1 MHKHFLKGWGGE
13 WWEKMVQAAWWGGHV
28 FNGMGLG
35 VDVGVEMKYLS
46 SPCSTWHRFTLGVA
60 LVAQEH

>member
-1 MHKHFLKGWGGE
+1 
-13 WWEKMVQAAWWGGHV
+13 MVQAAWWGGHV

-60 LVAQEH
+60 LVAQEQ